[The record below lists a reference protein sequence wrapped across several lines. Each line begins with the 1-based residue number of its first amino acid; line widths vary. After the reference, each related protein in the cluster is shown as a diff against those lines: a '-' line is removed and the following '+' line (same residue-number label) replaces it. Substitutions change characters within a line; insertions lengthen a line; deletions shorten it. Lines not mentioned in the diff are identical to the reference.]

1 MFVKKAFGNKNPDA
15 FYYTKKIHIQGG
27 FSMSAIVAMNEETRR
42 IEQFNDIVANIKPL
56 MTVGKGK
63 NQRAI
68 TGSAVVPLSCCFVD
82 SRYQGMRTHK
92 HLNRLKNKWDE
103 RKLTPIILVPHPE
116 EYRFA
121 VVDGQGRCL
130 VAPEKGMDRLNAIIL
145 MDAPEDLDER
155 LKFEAEYFIGQDSEV
170 ENVKPLEKH
179 LSRVIIGDSAAVSLD
194 KLLNKYGIKFVATK
208 GNREESVLGSYTDT
222 YSIVKVHGEK
232 CLDFIFSIIDN
243 AGWNKETNGYA
254 TFVMRALR
262 EVWIAHPND
271 RKEIHRYLS
280 KELRQIDPALFSAEA
295 KAKYPKRD
303 HRVSCVLY
311 VEDLVCDGLGIEKKI
326 YVENGKKVKISK

>member
-1 MFVKKAFGNKNPDA
+1 
-15 FYYTKKIHIQGG
+15 
-27 FSMSAIVAMNEETRR
+27 MSAVVAMNEETRR

-145 MDAPEDLDER
+145 MDAPEDLNER

-254 TFVMRALR
+254 TFVMRAMR

-271 RKEIHRYLS
+271 RKEIHRFLS
-280 KELRQIDPALFSAEA
+280 KELREIDPALFSANA
-295 KAKYPKRD
+295 KTKYPKRD
-303 HRVSCVLY
+303 HRISCVLY

-326 YVENGKKVKISK
+326 YVENGKKVKISR

>member
-1 MFVKKAFGNKNPDA
+1 
-15 FYYTKKIHIQGG
+15 
-27 FSMSAIVAMNEETRR
+27 MSAVVAMNEEARR

-63 NQRAI
+63 NQRVI

-116 EYRFA
+116 EYIFA

-130 VAPEKGMDRLNAIIL
+130 VAPEKGMERLNAIIL

>member
-1 MFVKKAFGNKNPDA
+1 
-15 FYYTKKIHIQGG
+15 
-27 FSMSAIVAMNEETRR
+27 MSVVVAMSEDIRR
-42 IEQFNDIVANIKPL
+42 MEQYNDIVANIKPL
-56 MTVGKGK
+56 MTTGKGK
-63 NQRAI
+63 NQRVI
-68 TGSAVVPLSCCFVD
+68 TGSAVVPLSCCFID

-92 HLNRLKNKWDE
+92 HLSRLKNKWDV

-130 VAPEKGMDRLNAIIL
+130 VAPEKGMDRLNATIL

-155 LKFEAEYFIGQDSEV
+155 LKFEAEYFIGQDSEM

-179 LSRVIIGDSAAVSLD
+179 LPRLIIGDETAVSLD

-208 GNREESVLGSYTDT
+208 GNREESILGSYTDT
-222 YSIVKVHGEK
+222 YRIVKVHGEK

-254 TFVMRALR
+254 TFVMRALK
-262 EVWIAHPND
+262 ETWVAHPKD
-271 RKEIHRYLS
+271 RKEIHRFLS
-280 KELRQIDPALFSAEA
+280 KELRQIAPSLFSAEA
-295 KAKYPKRD
+295 KAEYPKRD
-303 HRVSCVLY
+303 HRSSCVLY
-311 VEDLVCDGLGIEKKI
+311 VEDMICNGLGIEKKI
-326 YVENGKKVKISK
+326 YVENGKRVKISR

>member
-1 MFVKKAFGNKNPDA
+1 
-15 FYYTKKIHIQGG
+15 
-27 FSMSAIVAMNEETRR
+27 MSAVVAMNEETRR
-42 IEQFNDIVANIKPL
+42 MEQFNDIVANIKPL

-121 VVDGQGRCL
+121 VVDGQGRCIG
-130 VAPEKGMDRLNAIIL
+130 APEKGMDRLNAIIL
-145 MDAPEDLDER
+145 MDAPEDLNER

-271 RKEIHRYLS
+271 RKEIHRFLS
-280 KELRQIDPALFSAEA
+280 KELRQIDPALFSANA
-295 KAKYPKRD
+295 KSKYPKRD

>member
-1 MFVKKAFGNKNPDA
+1 
-15 FYYTKKIHIQGG
+15 
-27 FSMSAIVAMNEETRR
+27 MSAVVAMNEETRR
-42 IEQFNDIVANIKPL
+42 MEQYNDIVANIKPL

-63 NQRAI
+63 NQRVI
-68 TGSAVVPLSCCFVD
+68 TGSAVVPISLCTVD
-82 SRYQGMRTHK
+82 SRYQGMRPHK
-92 HLNRLKNKWDE
+92 HLNKLRNKWDV
-103 RKLTPIILVPHPE
+103 RKLTPIILVLHPE
-116 EYRFA
+116 EYRLA
-121 VVDGQGRCL
+121 VVDGQGRII
-130 VAPEKGMDRLNAIIL
+130 VAPEKGLDHLNAIIL
-145 MDAPEDLDER
+145 MDAPEDPEER

-271 RKEIHRYLS
+271 RKEIHGYLS

>member
-1 MFVKKAFGNKNPDA
+1 
-15 FYYTKKIHIQGG
+15 
-27 FSMSAIVAMNEETRR
+27 MSAVVAMNEETRR
-42 IEQFNDIVANIKPL
+42 MEQFNDIVANIKPL

-145 MDAPEDLDER
+145 MDAPEDLNER

-232 CLDFIFSIIDN
+232 CLDFIFSIIEN

>member
-1 MFVKKAFGNKNPDA
+1 
-15 FYYTKKIHIQGG
+15 
-27 FSMSAIVAMNEETRR
+27 MSTVVAMNEETRR
-42 IEQFNDIVANIKPL
+42 MEQFNDIVANIKPL

-179 LSRVIIGDSAAVSLD
+179 LSRVIIGDNTAVSLD

-295 KAKYPKRD
+295 KSKYPKRD

>member
-1 MFVKKAFGNKNPDA
+1 
-15 FYYTKKIHIQGG
+15 
-27 FSMSAIVAMNEETRR
+27 MSAVVSMNEETRR
-42 IEQFNDIVANIKPL
+42 MEQFNDIVSNIKPL

-63 NQRAI
+63 NQRVI
-68 TGSAVVPLSCCFVD
+68 TGSAVVPLSRCFVD

-92 HLNRLKNKWDE
+92 HLNRLRNKWDE

-179 LSRVIIGDSAAVSLD
+179 LSRVIIGDNAAVSLD

>member
-1 MFVKKAFGNKNPDA
+1 
-15 FYYTKKIHIQGG
+15 
-27 FSMSAIVAMNEETRR
+27 MSVVVAMNEETRR
-42 IEQFNDIVANIKPL
+42 MEQFNDIVANIKPL
-56 MTVGKGK
+56 MTIGKGR
-63 NQRAI
+63 NQRVI

-145 MDAPEDLDER
+145 MDAPEDLSER
-155 LKFEAEYFIGQDSEV
+155 LKFEAKYFIGQDSEV

-194 KLLNKYGIKFVATK
+194 KLLKKYGIKFVTTK

-254 TFVMRALR
+254 TFVMRSLR

-271 RKEIHRYLS
+271 RKEIHRFLS

-295 KAKYPKRD
+295 KSKYPKRD

>member
-1 MFVKKAFGNKNPDA
+1 
-15 FYYTKKIHIQGG
+15 
-27 FSMSAIVAMNEETRR
+27 MSAVVAMNEETRR

-63 NQRAI
+63 KQRAI

-145 MDAPEDLDER
+145 MDAPEDLSER

-208 GNREESVLGSYTDT
+208 GKREESVLGSYTDT

-271 RKEIHRYLS
+271 RKEIHRFLS

-295 KAKYPKRD
+295 KSKYPKRD

-326 YVENGKKVKISK
+326 YVENGKKVKILK

>member
-1 MFVKKAFGNKNPDA
+1 MLFIIQ
-15 FYYTKKIHIQGG
+15 KIHIQGG
-27 FSMSAIVAMNEETRR
+27 FGMSAVVAMNEETRR
-42 IEQFNDIVANIKPL
+42 VEQYNDIVANIKPL

-63 NQRAI
+63 NQRAV

-130 VAPEKGMDRLNAIIL
+130 VAHEKGMDRLNAIIL

>member
-1 MFVKKAFGNKNPDA
+1 
-15 FYYTKKIHIQGG
+15 
-27 FSMSAIVAMNEETRR
+27 MSAVVAMNEETRR
-42 IEQFNDIVANIKPL
+42 MEQYNDIVANIKPL
-56 MTVGKGK
+56 MTIGKGK

-103 RKLTPIILVPHPE
+103 WKLTPIILVLHPE

-179 LSRVIIGDSAAVSLD
+179 LSRVIIGDNAAVSLD

-222 YSIVKVHGEK
+222 YSIIKVHGEK

-254 TFVMRALR
+254 TFVMRSLR
-262 EVWIAHPND
+262 ETWVAHPND
-271 RKEIHRYLS
+271 RKEIHRFLS
-280 KELRQIDPALFSAEA
+280 KELRQIDPALFNAEA

-311 VEDLVCDGLGIEKKI
+311 VEDLVCDGIGIEKKI
-326 YVENGKKVKISK
+326 YVDNGNKVKVSK

>member
-1 MFVKKAFGNKNPDA
+1 
-15 FYYTKKIHIQGG
+15 
-27 FSMSAIVAMNEETRR
+27 MSAVVAMNEETRR
-42 IEQFNDIVANIKPL
+42 MEQFNDIVANIKPL

-145 MDAPEDLDER
+145 MDAPEDLNER

-311 VEDLVCDGLGIEKKI
+311 VEDLVCDGRGTGKNSAVMKRVEEIKKD
-326 YVENGKKVKISK
+326 YDKYFGNVETLAS

>member
-1 MFVKKAFGNKNPDA
+1 
-15 FYYTKKIHIQGG
+15 
-27 FSMSAIVAMNEETRR
+27 MSVVVVMNEETRR
-42 IEQFNDIVANIKPL
+42 MEQFNDIVANINPL

-208 GNREESVLGSYTDT
+208 GNRGESVLGSYTDT

-295 KAKYPKRD
+295 KSKYPKRD

>member
-1 MFVKKAFGNKNPDA
+1 
-15 FYYTKKIHIQGG
+15 
-27 FSMSAIVAMNEETRR
+27 MSAVVAMNEETRR

-232 CLDFIFSIIDN
+232 CLDFIFSIIEN

-262 EVWIAHPND
+262 EVWIAHPNN
-271 RKEIHRYLS
+271 RKEIHRFLS
-280 KELRQIDPALFSAEA
+280 KELRQIDPALFSADA
-295 KAKYPKRD
+295 KSKYPKRD

>member
-1 MFVKKAFGNKNPDA
+1 
-15 FYYTKKIHIQGG
+15 
-27 FSMSAIVAMNEETRR
+27 MSAVVAMNEETRR
-42 IEQFNDIVANIKPL
+42 MEQFNDIVANIKPL

-116 EYRFA
+116 EYIFA

-130 VAPEKGMDRLNAIIL
+130 VAPEKGMERLNAIIL

>member
-1 MFVKKAFGNKNPDA
+1 
-15 FYYTKKIHIQGG
+15 
-27 FSMSAIVAMNEETRR
+27 MSTIVSMNEETRR
-42 IEQFNDIVANIKPL
+42 MEQFNDIMATIKPL
-56 MTVGKGK
+56 MTSGKGK
-63 NQRAI
+63 NIKVI
-68 TGSAVVPLSCCFVD
+68 TGSTVVPLSCCFVD

-92 HLNRLKNKWDE
+92 HLNRLRNKWDE

-121 VVDGQGRCL
+121 IVDGQGRFII
-130 VAPEKGMDRLNAIIL
+130 APEKGMDRLNAIIL
-145 MDAPEDLDER
+145 MDAPEDVDER

-194 KLLNKYGIKFVATK
+194 KLLNNYGIKFVATK

-232 CLDFIFSIIDN
+232 CLDFIFSIIEN

-271 RKEIHRYLS
+271 RKEIHRFLS
-280 KELRQIDPALFSAEA
+280 KELRQIDPALFSANA
-295 KAKYPKRD
+295 KTKYPKRD

-326 YVENGKKVKISK
+326 YVDGTRKCKVVK

>member
-1 MFVKKAFGNKNPDA
+1 
-15 FYYTKKIHIQGG
+15 
-27 FSMSAIVAMNEETRR
+27 MSTVVAMSEEIRR
-42 IEQFNDIVANIKPL
+42 MEQFNDIVANIKPL

-145 MDAPEDLDER
+145 MDVSEDLDER

-271 RKEIHRYLS
+271 RKEIHRFLS

-295 KAKYPKRD
+295 KSKYPKRD

>member
-1 MFVKKAFGNKNPDA
+1 
-15 FYYTKKIHIQGG
+15 
-27 FSMSAIVAMNEETRR
+27 MSAVVAINEETRR
-42 IEQFNDIVANIKPL
+42 MEQFNDIMATIKPL
-56 MTVGKGK
+56 MTSGKGK
-63 NQRAI
+63 NVRII
-68 TGSAVVPLSCCFVD
+68 TGSTVVPLSCCFVD

-222 YSIVKVHGEK
+222 YSIAKVHGEK
-232 CLDFIFSIIDN
+232 CLEFIFSIIEN
-243 AGWNKETNGYA
+243 AGWNKETNGYS

-271 RKEIHRYLS
+271 RKEIHRFLS
-280 KELRQIDPALFSAEA
+280 KELRQIDPALFSADA
-295 KAKYPKRD
+295 KSKYPKRD

-311 VEDLVCDGLGIEKKI
+311 VEDMVCDGLGIEKKI
-326 YVENGKKVKISK
+326 YVENGKKCKIVK

>member
-1 MFVKKAFGNKNPDA
+1 
-15 FYYTKKIHIQGG
+15 
-27 FSMSAIVAMNEETRR
+27 MSAVVAMNEETRKM
-42 IEQFNDIVANIKPL
+42 EQYNDIVANIKPL

-63 NQRAI
+63 NQRVI
-68 TGSAVVPLSCCFVD
+68 TGSAVVPLSRCFVD
-82 SRYQGMRTHK
+82 VRYQGMRTHK

-179 LSRVIIGDSAAVSLD
+179 LSRVIIGDNAAVSLD
-194 KLLNKYGIKFVATK
+194 KLLNKYGIKFVSTK

-311 VEDLVCDGLGIEKKI
+311 VEDLVCDGLGIVKKI

>member
-1 MFVKKAFGNKNPDA
+1 
-15 FYYTKKIHIQGG
+15 
-27 FSMSAIVAMNEETRR
+27 MSAVVAMNEETRR
-42 IEQFNDIVANIKPL
+42 IEQYNDIVANIKPL

-63 NQRAI
+63 NQRVI
-68 TGSAVVPLSCCFVD
+68 TGSAVVPISLCTVD
-82 SRYQGMRTHK
+82 SRYQGNRHHK
-92 HLNRLKNKWDE
+92 HLNRLRNKWDV
-103 RKLTPIILVPHPE
+103 RKLTPIILVLHPE
-116 EYRFA
+116 EHRLA
-121 VVDGQGRCL
+121 VVDGQGRII
-130 VAPEKGMDRLNAIIL
+130 VAPEKGLDHLNAIIL
-145 MDAPEDLDER
+145 MDAPEDPDER

-254 TFVMRALR
+254 TFVMRSLR
-262 EVWIAHPND
+262 ETWVAHPND
-271 RKEIHRYLS
+271 RKEIHRFLS

-326 YVENGKKVKISK
+326 YVDNGKKVKISK

>member
-1 MFVKKAFGNKNPDA
+1 
-15 FYYTKKIHIQGG
+15 
-27 FSMSAIVAMNEETRR
+27 MSVVVAMNEETRR
-42 IEQFNDIVANIKPL
+42 MEQYNDIVANIKPL
-56 MTVGKGK
+56 MTTGKGK

-145 MDAPEDLDER
+145 MDAPEDLNER

-254 TFVMRALR
+254 TFVMRSLR
-262 EVWIAHPND
+262 ETWVAHPND
-271 RKEIHRYLS
+271 RKEIHRFLS

>member
-1 MFVKKAFGNKNPDA
+1 
-15 FYYTKKIHIQGG
+15 
-27 FSMSAIVAMNEETRR
+27 MSTVVAMNEETRR
-42 IEQFNDIVANIKPL
+42 MEQFNDIVANIKPL
-56 MTVGKGK
+56 MTTGKGK

-130 VAPEKGMDRLNAIIL
+130 FAPEKGMDRLNAIIL
-145 MDAPEDLDER
+145 MDAPEDLNER

-254 TFVMRALR
+254 TFVMRSLR
-262 EVWIAHPND
+262 ETWVTHPND
-271 RKEIHRYLS
+271 RKEIHRFLS

-311 VEDLVCDGLGIEKKI
+311 VEDMVCDGLGIEKKI
-326 YVENGKKVKISK
+326 YVDNGKKVKISK

>member
-1 MFVKKAFGNKNPDA
+1 
-15 FYYTKKIHIQGG
+15 
-27 FSMSAIVAMNEETRR
+27 MSTIVAMNEETRR
-42 IEQFNDIVANIKPL
+42 MEQFNDIVANIKPL

-232 CLDFIFSIIDN
+232 CLDFIFSIIEN

-280 KELRQIDPALFSAEA
+280 KELRQIDPALFSANA
-295 KAKYPKRD
+295 KTKYPKRD

-311 VEDLVCDGLGIEKKI
+311 MEDLTCDGLGIEKKI

>member
-1 MFVKKAFGNKNPDA
+1 
-15 FYYTKKIHIQGG
+15 
-27 FSMSAIVAMNEETRR
+27 MSAVVAMNEETRR
-42 IEQFNDIVANIKPL
+42 MEQFNDIVANIKPL

-121 VVDGQGRCL
+121 VVDSQGRCL

-145 MDAPEDLDER
+145 MDTPEDLDER
-155 LKFEAEYFIGQDSEV
+155 LRFEAEYFIGQDSEV

-179 LSRVIIGDSAAVSLD
+179 LSRVIIGDNAAVSLD

-295 KAKYPKRD
+295 KSKYPKRD

>member
-1 MFVKKAFGNKNPDA
+1 
-15 FYYTKKIHIQGG
+15 
-27 FSMSAIVAMNEETRR
+27 MSAVVAMNEEARR

-63 NQRAI
+63 NQRVI

-222 YSIVKVHGEK
+222 YSIAKVHGEK
-232 CLDFIFSIIDN
+232 CLDFIFSIIEN

-271 RKEIHRYLS
+271 REKIHKFLS

-295 KAKYPKRD
+295 KSKYPKRD

-326 YVENGKKVKISK
+326 YVNNGKKVKISK

>member
-1 MFVKKAFGNKNPDA
+1 
-15 FYYTKKIHIQGG
+15 
-27 FSMSAIVAMNEETRR
+27 MSTVVAMNEETRR
-42 IEQFNDIVANIKPL
+42 MEQFNDIVANIKPL
-56 MTVGKGK
+56 MSVGKGK
-63 NQRAI
+63 NQRVI
-68 TGSAVVPLSCCFVD
+68 TGSAVVPLSLCFVD

-254 TFVMRALR
+254 TFVMRSLR

-311 VEDLVCDGLGIEKKI
+311 MEDLVCDGLGIEKKI

>member
-1 MFVKKAFGNKNPDA
+1 
-15 FYYTKKIHIQGG
+15 
-27 FSMSAIVAMNEETRR
+27 MSAVVAMNEETRR
-42 IEQFNDIVANIKPL
+42 MEQFNDIVANIKPL

-232 CLDFIFSIIDN
+232 CLDFIFSIIEN

-262 EVWIAHPND
+262 EVWIAHPSD
-271 RKEIHRYLS
+271 RKEMHRYLS

>member
-1 MFVKKAFGNKNPDA
+1 
-15 FYYTKKIHIQGG
+15 
-27 FSMSAIVAMNEETRR
+27 MSAVVAMNEETRR

-116 EYRFA
+116 ESRFA

-179 LSRVIIGDSAAVSLD
+179 LSRVIIGDVAAVSLD

-232 CLDFIFSIIDN
+232 CLDFIFSIIEN